1 MPIERGILKS
11 RSRSFAGTRTRA
23 SASWRTIAI
32 PTRRLMCAVLEISPA
47 GYYAWREG
55 PDRARRTTNAALLT
69 DIRQVHQD
77 TGAPGGQPT
86 GPCRAAGTGTWRQPL
101 PDRKPNASARHR
113 RHRGPA
119 APLAD
124 SRHGLPIAPNLMIA
138 TLGPQQRSG
147 SGSLTSLTFRLQMAA
162 VPGGDHGPLSTGSE
176 LSVRMSRFP
185 WVTAIVVRGSA
196 AIGIVIGPSR
206 RAAAALGLRRVCER
220 ARADVFRDES
230 GVLAEPIARSLDVD
244 NNCVVKQATK
254 QCCGR
259 FEMRIIAPLS

>member
-1 MPIERGILKS
+1 MEDHRDTYPAADVRRARDLAGRLLRLARAS
-11 RSRSFAGTRTRA
+11 GQSTQDHQCCALDRYSTGSPGHRRAGTATHGSMPR
-23 SASWRTIAI
+23 
-32 PTRRLMCAVLEISPA
+32 C
-47 GYYAWREG
+47 
-55 PDRARRTTNAALLT
+55 
-69 DIRQVHQD
+69 
-77 TGAPGGQPT
+77 
-86 GPCRAAGTGTWRQPL
+86 GTGTWRQPL

-119 APLAD
+119 HRVAD
-124 SRHGLPIAPNLMIA
+124 RRHGLPIAPNLMIA
-138 TLGPQQRSG
+138 TLGPQQRTG

-162 VPGGDHGPLSTGSE
+162 VPGGDHGPLSTGSQ